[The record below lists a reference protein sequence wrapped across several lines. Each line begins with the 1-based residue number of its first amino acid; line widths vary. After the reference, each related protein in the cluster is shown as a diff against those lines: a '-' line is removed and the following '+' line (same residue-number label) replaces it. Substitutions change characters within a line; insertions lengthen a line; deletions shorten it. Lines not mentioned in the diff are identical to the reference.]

1 MISKNILDIITKS
14 EIEIYNPNK
23 EEYPSVFYI
32 GLGKCG
38 SQSICS
44 GFTDNKVAH
53 WHSEIHF
60 RNVYKVDI
68 SPLTL
73 LDIVDYVSRIK
84 PVLVIESIRDPI
96 SRALSIIFQ
105 EFHTYRLDPNLS
117 SNLDFIKAWVTNYL
131 NDEKMFLYAN
141 NWKSYYNIDILTE
154 FNPEKQYFYT
164 NLINKSIQ
172 LLFLRYENIEQHK
185 DIINNIGYSFTNKS
199 INKTCSR
206 TKFRES
212 YKQAKEQIKF
222 SRNDLEKWYSSQ
234 QVVFFYTSKEI
245 EHFITIHQE

>member
-14 EIEIYNPNK
+14 KIEIYNPNK

-32 GLGKCG
+32 GLGKTG

-60 RNVYKVDI
+60 RNIYKVDI

-84 PVLVIESIRDPI
+84 PVLVIECIRDPI
-96 SRALSIIFQ
+96 SRALSILFQ
-105 EFHTYRLDPNLS
+105 EFHMSRIDSNLS
-117 SNLDFIKAWVTNYL
+117 SNLDFIKQWVTNYL

-141 NWKSYYNIDILTE
+141 NWKSYYDINILPE
-154 FNPEKQYFYT
+154 FNPQKQYFYT
-164 NLINKSIQ
+164 NLTNKSIQ

-185 DIINNIGYSFTNKS
+185 DIINNIGYSFINKY

-206 TKFRES
+206 TKFKES

-222 SRNDLEKWYSSQ
+222 SPNDLEKWYSSQ
-234 QVVFFYTSKEI
+234 QVVSFYTSKEI